1 MDSKNIFIIGAMGSG
16 KSSIG
21 KLLAKQMKKKFVDT
35 DYLIEKSTNYDI
47 STIFQKYGEEIFRE
61 KETEALI
68 NLNGIENHII
78 ATGGGIILKKT
89 NVNIMKEMGL
99 IVFLDINLKAQFK
112 RVKYRKHRPLLKNSN
127 LEEKLK
133 ILKNERDT
141 IYNNISDYIIDVSDK
156 DKNTIV
162 EEIEN
167 KLL

>member
-1 MDSKNIFIIGAMGSG
+1 MDSKNIFIVGAMGSG

-21 KLLAKQMKKKFVDT
+21 RLLAKKMKREFVDT
-35 DYLIEKSTNYDI
+35 DHEIEKISNYDI
-47 STIFQKYGEEIFRE
+47 STIFEKYGEEIFRE
-61 KETEALI
+61 KETEVLI
-68 NLNGIENHII
+68 SLNGIKNHII

-89 NVNIMKEMGL
+89 NINIMKESGL
-99 IVFLDINLKAQFK
+99 IVFLNINLKTQFK
-112 RVKYRKHRPLLKNSN
+112 RVKYRKHRPLLKNIN
-127 LEEKLK
+127 LEEKLR

-141 IYNNISDYIIDVSDK
+141 IYKTISDYIIDVSDK

>member
-1 MDSKNIFIIGAMGSG
+1 MDSKNIFIVGAMGSG

-21 KLLAKQMKKKFVDT
+21 KLLAKKMNKGFMDT
-35 DYLIEKSTNYDI
+35 DHEIEKISNYDI

-61 KETEALI
+61 KETEVLI
-68 NLNGIENHII
+68 NLNGITNHII
-78 ATGGGIILKKT
+78 ATGGGIILKKI
-89 NVNIMKEMGL
+89 NINIMKEMGL
-99 IVFLDINLKAQFK
+99 IVFLDINLKAQYK

-141 IYNNISDYIIDVSDK
+141 IYNNISNYIIDVSDK

>member
-1 MDSKNIFIIGAMGSG
+1 MDSKNIFIVGAMGSG

-21 KLLAKQMKKKFVDT
+21 KLLAKQMDKEFIDT
-35 DYLIEKSTNYDI
+35 DHEIEKSTNYDI

-99 IVFLDINLKAQFK
+99 IVFLDINLKAQYK

-141 IYNNISDYIIDVSDK
+141 IYNNISNYIIDVSDK